1 MTNLVPQ
8 TDLTA
13 LLAMPQVDAQKTAAQ
28 MMALMSGMAA
38 EKENIDSMTTM
49 LEKQPWYKKCIKTI
63 TGKNKA
69 TVKEI
74 SEHKDKIMSYTS
86 SALAQLYENSKI
98 EQQQI
103 IALGEAVNSVNGQLA
118 ATNYELLKT
127 QSAVVNLRNELVQ
140 SITGLANAL
149 NEKITSVDNFHTLI
163 TEIEHGIYDYGN
175 VIASIFTV
183 IAQIDRRT
191 AGDERK
197 LDLINKA
204 MTDKGYLNDDEHS
217 LREYMQMVADLPE
230 ETAGSD
236 YYEFYCLTDNTYAAM
251 FAELM
256 QSYVFLPK
264 LEKKSKKVDKVIYG
278 ILESYDADPDTPFTT
293 NDLYDY
299 FIEGKKDYLTSIQDA
314 NVIETTAVEQPQA
327 QIAAETTADAP
338 APDAQAPFMPEAT
351 ETAAEP
357 AAEKTETVTDTAT
370 AVKSETVTA
379 ADTKPAVESEPDA
392 PTPFM
397 PETKEAATEPAAEP
411 VQPGADETAGLEDL
425 VIDSILQIQSGET
438 YEISNKTVRFARSVT
453 CDGTLSLKN
462 CVVYYNDTNAG
473 GTVKLSGSAKVCA
486 ENCTFICCGYS
497 SELFFIHG
505 DYYSS
510 AVFTNCVF
518 NDCMYFVGCR
528 ELSISRCTLNN
539 CAGSFAYV
547 DSIMAKD
554 IKILNTRMPDFIVLP
569 ADKEDDD
576 EDDDDNVKKSSS
588 QEWRAVIDAY
598 NGGTITDAYIE
609 ASDAYNS
616 AQKAVG
622 RYNYYFSGGQEL
634 KNSKFVNC
642 NSCFYGFD
650 TVEKC
655 QFEKCGYHRF
665 LSRAD
670 SISGCKFT
678 DCNGP
683 LLYYCNKVSFCE
695 FINCTNYSAEIYAR
709 DSFFFTEEYKSL
721 ISFNNVSS
729 GCTGLSNCCFENTDA
744 FYGFIVHVGHD
755 GETLYKNDSYHL
767 RVKNCDFINCRT
779 RRSSGAVI
787 KTYYTVRKK
796 DVGAIINSE
805 KTVDKTCVDISECK
819 GLDSIK
825 IVDDDDILEAED
837 VFTVTGRGTVLTGT
851 LKNRSISLG
860 SKIYVNGNFSV
871 IKGIEHQHKIVDRA
885 EPGDEVGILTDL
897 KRDEVKS
904 GSTVYL
910 V

>member
-1 MTNLVPQ
+1 MTNLVTQ
-8 TDLTA
+8 TDLKE
-13 LLAMPQVDAQKTAAQ
+13 LLDLRPVDAQKTAAQ

-140 SITGLANAL
+140 SIKGLANAL

-230 ETAGSD
+230 KTAGSD

-264 LEKKSKKVDKVIYG
+264 LEKKSKKVDKIIDG

-299 FIEGKKDYLTSIQDA
+299 FIESKIDYLTSIQDA

-338 APDAQAPFMPEAT
+338 APDAQAPFMPETKKTAA

-357 AAEKTETVTDTAT
+357 AAEPAQPSADGTV
-370 AVKSETVTA
+370 ER
-379 ADTKPAVESEPDA
+379 
-392 PTPFM
+392 
-397 PETKEAATEPAAEP
+397 
-411 VQPGADETAGLEDL
+411 EDL
-425 VIDSILQIQSGET
+425 VIDSILQIPEGET

-462 CVVYYNDTNAG
+462 CVVYYNDTNAN
-473 GTVKLSGSAKVCA
+473 GTVKLSDSAKVRA

-505 DYYSS
+505 GYLIAS
-510 AVFTNCVF
+510 VFKNCIF
-518 NDCMYFVGCR
+518 NDCMYFIECYS
-528 ELSISRCTLNN
+528 LNMDNCTLNN
-539 CAGSFAYV
+539 CAGSFAKV
-547 DSIMAKD
+547 RSIASKD

-569 ADKEDDD
+569 ADKEDDG
-576 EDDDDNVKKSSS
+576 DNDKKAPS
-588 QEWRAVIDAY
+588 QKWGAVIDAY
-598 NGGTITDAYIE
+598 EGTITGANIE

-622 RYNYYFSGGQEL
+622 KFNYYFKYHGVL

-642 NSCFYGFD
+642 NHCFNGLE

-670 SISGCKFT
+670 NISGCKFT

-695 FINCTNYSAEIYAR
+695 FINCTNYLVWKDYR
-709 DSFFFTEEYKSL
+709 SL
-721 ISFNNVSS
+721 ISFKNSS
-729 GCTGLSNCCFENTDA
+729 GNELNNCCFENTDA
-744 FYGFIVHVGHD
+744 FDGFIIHVGYGDEILSKKD
-755 GETLYKNDSYHL
+755 GYHL
-767 RVKNCDFINCRT
+767 SVENCDFINCRT
-779 RRSSGAVI
+779 RRPSGAVI
-787 KTYYTVRKK
+787 KTYYRVWENKSVFSFST
-796 DVGAIINSE
+796 
-805 KTVDKTCVDISECK
+805 KTVDEKCVGISECK

-837 VFTVTGRGTVLTGT
+837 VFAVTGRGTVLTGT
-851 LKNRSISLG
+851 LKNRSISSG
-860 SKIYVNGNFSV
+860 SKICVNGNLTM

-897 KRDEVKS
+897 KRNEVKS